1 VIAIR
6 THAAA
11 APRLAP
17 ARGRG
22 PFTTPAA
29 STPPGWPAPA
39 QSPRPGGA
47 ARPTSAPRSRSAGRA
62 PVRARVAAALGQARY
77 AAPIIGPLAAP
88 PS

>member
-1 VIAIR
+1 MIAIR
-6 THAAA
+6 THAATE
-11 APRLAP
+11 PRLAP

-22 PFTTPAA
+22 PFTTLAG
-29 STPPGWPAPA
+29 STAPGWPAPA
-39 QSPRPGGA
+39 PSRRPGA
-47 ARPTSAPRSRSAGRA
+47 ATRPTSAPRSRTAGRA